1 MRLDE
6 ITNHL
11 HDRDSSITDCII
23 HLLSFNSVT
32 SFRRCR
38 IFRVFSSMRL
48 SRTSE
53 FLILSRRFMRQTR
66 SLQIS
71 CIWSLNHIRQVSSHV
86 VQFFVSSR
94 SMIIHAIKYDF
105 IILIIF
111 SWAEIDLYL
120 FRRFVSVQRK
130 LFLFLDISSIESMS
144 SSSST
149 IDFRRDCDDSCD
161 VVRSNICL
169 KFYELSIVF
178 NDFKTFITIS
188 WLNRERRVDMISSSF
203 ESSSIMC
210 RVRNRFEN
218 DRSRI

>member
-1 MRLDE
+1 MRFDE

-11 HDRDSSITDCII
+11 HDCDSSIIDCII
-23 HLLSFNSVT
+23 HLLSFNSVI
-32 SFRRCR
+32 SFRKCR

-48 SRTSE
+48 SRTSRS
-53 FLILSRRFMRQTR
+53 LILSRRFMRQIR

-71 CIWSLNHIRQVSSHV
+71 CIWSLNHIRRISNHV
-86 VQFFVSSR
+86 VQFFVFFR

-111 SWAEIDLYL
+111 SWIEIDLYL
-120 FRRFVSVQRK
+120 FRRFVFVQRK
-130 LFLFLDISSIESMS
+130 LFLFLNISSVESMS
-144 SSSST
+144 SSFST

-161 VVRSNICL
+161 VVRLNICL
-169 KFYELSIVF
+169 KFYEQSIVF
-178 NDFKTFITIS
+178 KHFKTFITTS
-188 WLNRERRVDMISSSF
+188 WFSRKRRIDMILSSF

-218 DRSRI
+218 DCSKI